1 MNWRWPL
8 GVLVCLL
15 LLGAL
20 TTFFN
25 INRAAT
31 DTRTVELGIRIASSP
46 RAQRIDQAAVTA
58 YERRRFN
65 SELKQRL
72 NKPPR
77 KVTLSG
83 FYADA
88 CEVSQREWE
97 QFVEWQLAQPGIDES
112 ARNTWLKSESN
123 GHRIA
128 GRLTS
133 PASGINYK
141 GASAYCTAAN
151 GRLPF
156 AEEFEAMASGTAGN
170 VFPWGDE
177 FTNDA
182 WPFNNAARNASQSC
196 GIYPSTSTPTGIH
209 DLATNAME
217 WGQGMMYAESTPFQP
232 SIHGAPATRRTH
244 RELYALN
251 AAWLLGEPNLKS
263 HYVGFRCVYGRHPL
277 ILPWRRRV
285 QDIVTI
291 PPGDYVIGLP
301 ADARMP
307 LFLANMPPVRNVQ
320 LHELIHEGVDAANKL
335 TVDRC
340 EVNREAYAKFLSD
353 PLVKLGMFS
362 NQNQPADIDYTP
374 INWHAQL
381 EDESLPVFGVNWWA
395 ADAYARWV
403 GGRLPT
409 VEEWRLLA
417 AGTAGGTYPWGMTY
431 EQQAASTGDDAS
443 SQLSACGTS
452 AKDITTDGISD
463 LGGNL
468 SEWTRSLSASNSRL
482 SIWVQGGN
490 WLLPGL
496 ETSKS
501 LFGRTVPMAFQS
513 ESIGFRVVYD

>member
-1 MNWRWPL
+1 MNWHWPL

-15 LLGAL
+15 FIGAL

-31 DTRTVELGIRIASSP
+31 DTLTVELGIRASGSP
-46 RAQRIDQAAVTA
+46 KTQHIDQAAVTA
-58 YERRRFN
+58 YERRQFN
-65 SELKQRL
+65 KELKQRL

-77 KVTLSG
+77 TVNLSG
-83 FYADA
+83 FYVDA

-97 QFVEWQLAQPGIDES
+97 QFVEWQLAQPNFDQTAINS
-112 ARNTWLKSESN
+112 WLKSESSD
-123 GHRIA
+123 HRIA

-156 AEEFEAMASGTAGN
+156 AEEFEVMASGADAN
-170 VFPWGDE
+170 IYPWGNE
-177 FTNDA
+177 FNSDA
-182 WPFNNAARNASQSC
+182 WQFNSAARNAAQSC
-196 GIYPSTSTPTGIH
+196 GIFPSTSTPSGIH
-209 DLATNAME
+209 DLATNVME
-217 WGQGMMYAESTPFQP
+217 WGQGMMYAETIPFQP
-232 SIHGAPATRRTH
+232 SIHGAPATRRSH

-251 AAWLLGEPNLKS
+251 AAWLLGDTNLKS
-263 HYVGFRCVYGRHPL
+263 HYVGFRCAYGRHPL
-277 ILPWRRRV
+277 ILPWRRKV
-285 QDIVTI
+285 QDVVSI
-291 PPGDYVIGLP
+291 PRGDYDIGLP
-301 ADARMP
+301 AEARMP
-307 LFLANMPPVRNVQ
+307 LFLANMPAVRD
-320 LHELIHEGVDAANKL
+320 LHLLELVHEDEANKL

-340 EVNREAYAKFLSD
+340 EVNRGAYAMFLND

-362 NQNQPADIDYTP
+362 NENQPAAIDYIP
-374 INWHAQL
+374 LEWDSQL
-381 EDESLPVFGVNWWA
+381 EDESLPVAGINWWA
-395 ADAYARWV
+395 ADAYARWA

-417 AGTAGGTYPWGMTY
+417 AGSAGGIYPWGMAY
-431 EQQAASTGDDAS
+431 EKEAATTGDDATS
-443 SQLSACGTS
+443 KLSECGAS
-452 AKDITTDGISD
+452 HQDTTNDGVYD